1 MLVVSDHGAKR
12 MDGGICVNEWLRREG
27 YLVLREEPTEPTRL
41 TPDLIDWSRT
51 VAWGEGG
58 YYCRLFLNVEGREP
72 EGIVSPDDYER
83 VRDELKAK
91 LEALGD
97 DQGRPIGTVA
107 HRPEELYA
115 EARGIAPDLLVYFGD
130 LYWRSVGRVGTG
142 TVHVFENDTGPDDA
156 NHAHEG
162 LYMLV
167 ADGVPAGA
175 GPQRAIP
182 DVAPT
187 LLELL
192 GEPVPAEMEGQSIL
206 RPTAARRSPS
216 RPHLATIPSRTRHRS
231 PVRLEGGWRRGVAPR
246 VAAAD

>member
-1 MLVVSDHGAKR
+1 LRFADDDTAVLVVSDHGAKK
-12 MDGGICVNEWLRREG
+12 MDGGICVNDWLRREG

-51 VAWGEGG
+51 AAWGEGG

-72 EGIVSPDDYER
+72 EGIVAEADYER
-83 VRDELKAK
+83 VRSEIKEK

-97 DQGRPIGTVA
+97 EQGRPIGTVA

-115 EARGIAPDLLVYFGD
+115 EERGVAPDLLVYFGN
-130 LYWRSVGRVGTG
+130 LFWRSIGLVGTESL
-142 TVHVFENDTGPDDA
+142 HVFENDTGPDDA

-167 ADGVPAGA
+167 ADGVPAGP
-175 GPQRAIP
+175 GPERALF

-192 GEPVPAEMEGQSIL
+192 GEAVPGDMEG
-206 RPTAARRSPS
+206 RSMLLPS
-216 RPHLATIPSRTRHRS
+216 
-231 PVRLEGGWRRGVAPR
+231 
-246 VAAAD
+246 AADRPESSASPDDLVTDTRTFSQ

>member
-1 MLVVSDHGAKR
+1 MAGLLRFADDDTAVLVVSDHGAKR

-27 YLVLREEPTEPTRL
+27 YLVLREEPSEPTRL

-58 YYCRLFLNVEGREP
+58 YYCRLFLNVAGREP
-72 EGIVSPDDYER
+72 EGVVSPDDYER
-83 VRDELKAK
+83 VRSELKER

-115 EARGIAPDLLVYFGD
+115 EAHGIAPDLLVYFGD
-130 LYWRSVGRVGTG
+130 LYWRSVGQVGTG

-162 LYMLV
+162 LYVLV
-167 ADGVPAGA
+167 ADGVPARP
-175 GPQRAIP
+175 GPQRVLH

-192 GEPVPAEMEGQSIL
+192 GEPVPAEMEGQSML
-206 RPTAARRSPS
+206 QSGAADGPGPSAARHDSVADTRTFS
-216 RPHLATIPSRTRHRS
+216 R
-231 PVRLEGGWRRGVAPR
+231 
-246 VAAAD
+246 